1 MAERLLIIAQP
12 QDWEIDLPGATVIAP
27 RDYLSGASLPAGRH
41 TRVLNLCRN
50 YRYLSEGYY
59 CSLLAEAR
67 GHRVIPSVR
76 TTQDLSRKSIYLLGL
91 EGIDLG
97 RALAGVKGDEYSL
110 DIAFGHCAVQ
120 GFHEIARQV
129 FTALPAPLLRVSFR
143 RQGHWRIEG
152 VSALGIQTLD
162 EAGRHLL
169 HEGLAR
175 YLARPPRA
183 PRTRSAR
190 YDLAILHNPDESM
203 PPSDRRAL
211 RAFARAGR
219 AAGLN
224 VDLIEPKDY
233 GRLAEYD
240 ALFIR
245 ETTRIVHHTYRF
257 ARKALAEGMVV
268 IDHPDD
274 ILRCANKVY
283 LAELMRAHD
292 IPMPRTLILGRGDLA
307 RIETDIGYPVVL
319 KVPEGS
325 FSSGVF
331 RADDRAQMDDRAR
344 ALLRESDLILA
355 QEYLYTPF
363 DWRIGIL
370 NRQPLYACQY
380 LMSKHHWQIV
390 DYSKGKAREGGSIGV
405 PLQDTPHEV
414 IQTAL
419 RVANLIGDGLYGVDL
434 KQVDGRVVVIE
445 VNDNPSIESGVE
457 DAVLGEK
464 LYEAIAQDF
473 RRRLDA
479 LRGR

>member
-12 QDWEIDLPGATVIAP
+12 KDWKNDLPGASVITP
-27 RDYLSGASLPAGRH
+27 RDYLSGACLPAGRR
-41 TRVLNLCRN
+41 TRVLNLCRS

-91 EGIDLG
+91 EDIDL
-97 RALAGVKGDEYSL
+97 RKALTGVEGEQYTL
-110 DIAFGHCAVQ
+110 DICFGHCAAQ
-120 GFHEIARQV
+120 GFREIARQV
-129 FTALPAPLLRVSFR
+129 FAALPAPLLRVSFR

-152 VSALGIQTLD
+152 VSAPAIQTLD

-183 PRTRSAR
+183 PRARSAR

-211 RAFARAGR
+211 RAFERAGQ

-224 VDLIEPKDY
+224 VDLIGPKDY

-283 LAELMRAHD
+283 LAELMRAHSV
-292 IPMPRTLILGRGDLA
+292 PTPRTLILSRGDLA
-307 RIETDIGYPVVL
+307 RIETEIGYPVVL

-331 RADDRAQMDDRAR
+331 RADDRAQMEDRAR
-344 ALLRESDLILA
+344 TLLRESDLILA

-370 NRQPLYACQY
+370 NRQPLYACKY

-390 DYSKGKAREGGSIGV
+390 DYTNGKAREGGSFCV
-405 PLQDTPHEV
+405 PLQDVPHEV
-414 IQTAL
+414 IHTAL
-419 RVANLIGDGLYGVDL
+419 RAANLIGDGLYGVDL